1 MTASPPAARPAR
13 PPGRSVELVLAH
25 AHLRLGSLSLARV
38 ELETMAGLGLLDTAG
53 IVDLAEVRWRTGDL
67 MGAGEA
73 AGAALAD
80 DDTLPVAL
88 VIAAEAAAALGR
100 PTEAR
105 RLAERAMTRTRG
117 AIDGIFAGMP
127 RSTVW
132 PADSAEPPPTA
143 PTLFDRDPEP
153 LTPVVGTHPGHD
165 RPTER
170 QPAATTAAPLTLGLW
185 EADEG
190 SEPAAAVQADP
201 ADELEA
207 GRAALVA
214 GHIDEAALRFGLA
227 LRLAP
232 ALAPAV
238 LEATDGVRGPEL
250 ILVRGDAYRLAG
262 HETEAQQAY
271 AIAAQGGLLERRKTP
286 RNPPNTLVEEPTRPP
301 RATETAAS
309 PAASTETPGTAVAAS
324 DGAPTAVEI
333 AAPAGGAAPAPTEE
347 PVEPAVGSDAPEPD
361 PGPGIADVAPADA
374 TAPAPAADD
383 APPAPDPV
391 QPTAE
396 PPADDSA
403 APISDGAAGPAS
415 ASAPTT
421 NGSSGAKAAKPA
433 TKAAAAKP
441 APAEA
446 PIEEA
451 VTPDGTPD

>member
-1 MTASPPAARPAR
+1 MTASPPTARPAR

-105 RLAERAMTRTRG
+105 RLADRAMTRTRG
-117 AIDGIFAGMP
+117 SIDGIFAGMP

-153 LTPVVGTHPGHD
+153 LTPVVGTLPGHA
-165 RPTER
+165 RPVER
-170 QPAATTAAPLTLGLW
+170 QPAASTAAPMTLGLW
-185 EADEG
+185 DTDEG
-190 SEPAAAVQADP
+190 SEPAGVAQPDP

-214 GHIDEAALRFGLA
+214 GHIDEASLHFGLA

-286 RNPPNTLVEEPTRPP
+286 RHPPTTLMEEPTRPP
-301 RATETAAS
+301 RTEVPEPPEAAEGPES
-309 PAASTETPGTAVAAS
+309 PAE
-324 DGAPTAVEI
+324 
-333 AAPAGGAAPAPTEE
+333 
-347 PVEPAVGSDAPEPD
+347 
-361 PGPGIADVAPADA
+361 
-374 TAPAPAADD
+374 PAPAATDPAPVGPEPAAAVAEAASAVLAVAEP
-383 APPAPDPV
+383 APPAPDAVPTTADVV
-391 QPTAE
+391 QP
-396 PPADDSA
+396 PPATGDTPVSAPAVDAVPGVPDA
-403 APISDGAAGPAS
+403 APATDPTPVAAPA
-415 ASAPTT
+415 T
-421 NGSSGAKAAKPA
+421 NGSSTARSGAKPGASKP
-433 TKAAAAKP
+433 AAAKP

-451 VTPDGTPD
+451 VTPDGAPD

>member
-1 MTASPPAARPAR
+1 MTTSPPAARTAR

-38 ELETMAGLGLLDTAG
+38 ELETMAGLGLLDTGG

-80 DDTLPVAL
+80 DDTLPIAL

-105 RLAERAMTRTRG
+105 RLADRAMTRTRG
-117 AIDGIFAGMP
+117 VIDGIFAGMP

-153 LTPVVGTHPGHD
+153 LTPVVGTLPGHA

-170 QPAATTAAPLTLGLW
+170 QPAASAAAPLTLGLW
-185 EADEG
+185 DADEESG
-190 SEPAAAVQADP
+190 TAAPAQTDP
-201 ADELEA
+201 ADELDA

-214 GHIDEAALRFGLA
+214 GHIDEASLHFGLA

-250 ILVRGDAYRLAG
+250 MLVRGDAYRLAG

-271 AIAAQGGLLERRKTP
+271 AVAAQGGLLERRKTP
-286 RNPPNTLVEEPTRPP
+286 RHPPTTLIEEPTRPP
-301 RATETAAS
+301 RHSE
-309 PAASTETPGTAVAAS
+309 
-324 DGAPTAVEI
+324 
-333 AAPAGGAAPAPTEE
+333 APAPAL
-347 PVEPAVGSDAPEPD
+347 PVELTTAATNAAPVLPETATPAADAPPAAEPGATAPD
-361 PGPGIADVAPADA
+361 PGPTVDVESAEPAADSG
-374 TAPAPAADD
+374 PAPAADSVP
-383 APPAPDPV
+383 APAADVAAPAPD
-391 QPTAE
+391 AGE
-396 PPADDSA
+396 AAASPPAGDQDAATTDTATPAAA
-403 APISDGAAGPAS
+403 APA
-415 ASAPTT
+415 T
-421 NGSSGAKAAKPA
+421 NGSSTTRAAAKPA
-433 TKAAAAKP
+433 TAKPGAAKP

-446 PIEEA
+446 PIVEA
-451 VTPDGTPD
+451 VTPDGAPD

>member
-105 RLAERAMTRTRG
+105 RLAERALTRTRG

-132 PADSAEPPPTA
+132 PADAAEPPPTA

-170 QPAATTAAPLTLGLW
+170 QPAPTSAAPLTLGLW

-190 SEPAAAVQADP
+190 SEPAAAAQPDP

-214 GHIDEAALRFGLA
+214 GHIDEAALHFGLA

-286 RNPPNTLVEEPTRPP
+286 RHPPNTLIEEPTRTA
-301 RATETAAS
+301 RTTETAAPPPGS
-309 PAASTETPGTAVAAS
+309 AETPGTGVAS
-324 DGAPTAVEI
+324 DGAPTAAEI
-333 AAPAGGAAPAPTEE
+333 AAPRPTEE
-347 PVEPAVGSDAPEPD
+347 PTEPAVGSGAPEPD
-361 PGPGIADVAPADA
+361 PGPGIAEVAPADA
-374 TAPAPAADD
+374 TATAPGADD
-383 APPAPDPV
+383 APLAPDPV
-391 QPTAE
+391 QPTVE
-396 PPADDSA
+396 SADDPAAPTAAAAAGPTSA
-403 APISDGAAGPAS
+403 APA
-415 ASAPTT
+415 T
-421 NGSSGAKAAKPA
+421 NGASGTKAAKPS
-433 TKAAAAKP
+433 AAKSASAKP
-441 APAEA
+441 APTEA

>member
-25 AHLRLGSLSLARV
+25 AHLRTGSLSLARV

-67 MGAGEA
+67 LGAGEA
-73 AGAALAD
+73 ASAALAD

-105 RLAERAMTRTRG
+105 RLADRALTRTRG

-153 LTPVVGTHPGHD
+153 LVPVAGSLPGRD
-165 RPTER
+165 RPPAER
-170 QPAATTAAPLTLGLW
+170 QPIASAAAPVTLGLW
-185 EADEG
+185 DADG
-190 SEPAAAVQADP
+190 TIEPAAVAQPDP
-201 ADELEA
+201 TNELDA

-214 GHIDEAALRFGLA
+214 GHIDEAALHFGLA

-262 HETEAQQAY
+262 HEAEAQQSY
-271 AIAAQGGLLERRKTP
+271 AIAAQGGLLERRRTP
-286 RNPPNTLVEEPTRPP
+286 RTPAPAPVDEAPEPAAAADPAPTGDVAEPTAAGAQGA
-301 RATETAAS
+301 ATEQA
-309 PAASTETPGTAVAAS
+309 PAAVAAPETVS
-324 DGAPTAVEI
+324 T
-333 AAPAGGAAPAPTEE
+333 
-347 PVEPAVGSDAPEPD
+347 PVTDRALA
-361 PGPGIADVAPADA
+361 ADA
-374 TAPAPAADD
+374 D
-383 APPAPDPV
+383 PPAQD
-391 QPTAE
+391 T
-396 PPADDSA
+396 PA
-403 APISDGAAGPAS
+403 
-415 ASAPTT
+415 T
-421 NGSSGAKAAKPA
+421 NGASS
-433 TKAAAAKP
+433 TKAGTKPAAAKP
-441 APAEA
+441 PAGAVSAE
-446 PIEEA
+446 PGVEA
-451 VTPDGTPD
+451 VATDGVPD

>member
-1 MTASPPAARPAR
+1 MTTSPPAARPAR

-80 DDTLPVAL
+80 DDTLAVAL

-105 RLAERAMTRTRG
+105 RLADRAMTRTRG
-117 AIDGIFAGMP
+117 VIDGIFAGMP

-153 LTPVVGTHPGHD
+153 LTPVVGTLPGHA

-170 QPAATTAAPLTLGLW
+170 QPATSAAAPMTLGLW
-185 EADEG
+185 DADEG
-190 SEPAAAVQADP
+190 NEAAAPAQTDP

-214 GHIDEAALRFGLA
+214 GHVDEASLHFGLA

-250 ILVRGDAYRLAG
+250 MLVRGDAYRLAG

-271 AIAAQGGLLERRKTP
+271 AVAAQGGLLERRKTT
-286 RNPPNTLVEEPTRPP
+286 RHPPTTLIEEPTRPP
-301 RATETAAS
+301 RHSEAAAPPPPVEPTTATTNAAPAPPEPVTPAADDPPAPAVDAAPAAPEPGATAPDPGPTVDVESAEPAAESDRAPDPGEAAASPTAADAAAATTDAAS
-309 PAASTETPGTAVAAS
+309 PAA
-324 DGAPTAVEI
+324 
-333 AAPAGGAAPAPTEE
+333 
-347 PVEPAVGSDAPEPD
+347 
-361 PGPGIADVAPADA
+361 
-374 TAPAPAADD
+374 APAPA
-383 APPAPDPV
+383 
-391 QPTAE
+391 
-396 PPADDSA
+396 
-403 APISDGAAGPAS
+403 
-415 ASAPTT
+415 T
-421 NGSSGAKAAKPA
+421 NGSSTTRAGAKPA
-433 TKAAAAKP
+433 TAKPAAAKP

-446 PIEEA
+446 PIVEA
-451 VTPDGTPD
+451 VTPDGAPD